1 MATAKYL
8 DVADELRRRITTRH
22 FPPGA
27 NLPSEHDIAAAFNCK
42 RDTVRAAIAELVRE
56 GLLCTGRGR
65 TASVRTPLDK
75 ATVALPA
82 GAEVNARPATR
93 PEAEAHGWSPGLP
106 VFEISVP
113 GHPALVYP
121 AEAYTLTTVPAD

>member
-1 MATAKYL
+1 MAPAKYQ
-8 DVADELRRRITTRH
+8 DVANELRRRIATRQ

-27 NLPSEHDIAAAFNCK
+27 SLPSESVIAATFNCK

-56 GLLCTGRGR
+56 GLLCTARGR
-65 TASVRTPLDK
+65 TASVKAPLDK

-106 VFEISVP
+106 VFEISLP
-113 GHPALVYP
+113 GLPALIYP
-121 AEAYTLTTVPAD
+121 AEAYTLTTPTD